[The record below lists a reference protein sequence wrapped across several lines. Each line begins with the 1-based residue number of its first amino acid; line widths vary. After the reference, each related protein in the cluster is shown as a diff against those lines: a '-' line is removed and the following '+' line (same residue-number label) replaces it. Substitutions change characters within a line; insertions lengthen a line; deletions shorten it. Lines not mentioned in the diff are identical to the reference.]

1 MPEGH
6 AAQGNISEVKLELQ
20 GEHSNNVITIYTRN
34 TQTAKLTTCWIQGNG
49 RLTVKATTK
58 NQIGWSDN
66 SSEVEYFHDKC
77 K

>member
-6 AAQGNISEVKLELQ
+6 LSQGNISEVKLELQ
-20 GEHSNNVITIYTRN
+20 GEHSNKVLTTYTRN

-49 RLTVKATTK
+49 RLTVKAITK

-66 SSEVEYFHDKC
+66 FTEVKYFHDKC